1 MSDDPVQWLLALRA
15 PGWLLVLVAIFLGG
29 AVVIGAWL
37 LWRRAVV
44 GALALLR
51 RALRHPAPSDVLPH
65 PVLAALVEHN
75 ATASAGSETNARA
88 VATLVYTPAA

>member
-29 AVVIGAWL
+29 
-37 LWRRAVV
+37 AVV